1 MVDHGTIV
9 IVTMTMKIAEE
20 KDVHKANTAEKVDLR
35 GKRVLLAEDNA
46 LNREI
51 AIELLNDR
59 GMEVECAAD
68 GSIAV
73 EMMEQKPAGTYDF
86 ILMDIQMPLMDGYK
100 ATQKIREMEDKA
112 KAGIPIIAMTANA
125 FAEDKQKAMR
135 AGMNAHVSKP
145 VKIDE
150 LCSLV
155 ADVLSKNK

>member
-1 MVDHGTIV
+1 
-9 IVTMTMKIAEE
+9 
-20 KDVHKANTAEKVDLR
+20 
-35 GKRVLLAEDNA
+35 
-46 LNREI
+46 
-51 AIELLNDR
+51 
-59 GMEVECAAD
+59 
-68 GSIAV
+68 
-73 EMMEQKPAGTYDF
+73 MMEQKPAGTYDF